1 MKNQNKIKIIKITLT
16 VVILVAL
23 AIFFWKIAPFMM
35 DLSTTEGQITFKNKI
50 NSMGFL
56 GLLLL
61 FSLQVLQILLVVLP
75 GEPFEVLAG
84 MCYGTWGG
92 WLFITVSILITTII
106 IFFSV
111 RKLGEKYLYNFF
123 KKEKV
128 EKVMNSKLLKNE
140 TNLEIILCLIF
151 FLPGTPKD
159 LFVYLGGLLPV
170 KPLRF
175 ILIATLVRFPSVI
188 TSTMVGANISNG
200 NWKTSLLIYLITFV
214 ITAIIL
220 VILKIRDK
228 NKELIVNKVNEM
240 IPNINLTGQWS
251 LDIMQ
256 NGDDFWLIDMATAD
270 CSALNDCIPK
280 EKLNKVPE
288 NWIPNFEQY

>member
-1 MKNQNKIKIIKITLT
+1 MKNQKKIIILKITLT
-16 VVILVAL
+16 AVILIVL
-23 AIFFWKIAPFMM
+23 AVFFWRIAPFMK
-35 DLSTTEGQITFKNKI
+35 DLSTTEGQIAFRNKI

-92 WLFITVSILITTII
+92 WLFITLSVLITTII

-111 RKLGEKYLYNFF
+111 RKLGKKYLYNFF

-128 EKVMNSKLLKNE
+128 EKIMNSKLLKNE
-140 TNLEIILCLIF
+140 TNLEMVLCLIF
-151 FLPGTPKD
+151 LLPGTPKD
-159 LFVYLGGLLPV
+159 LFVYIGGLLPV

-188 TSTMVGANISNG
+188 TSTMVGANITKG
-200 NWKTSLLIYLITFV
+200 NWKISLLIYLLTFV
-214 ITAIIL
+214 AVAISM
-220 VILKIRDK
+220 VILKIKDK
-228 NKELIVNKVNEM
+228 NKEIIEIIK
-240 IPNINLTGQWS
+240 
-251 LDIMQ
+251 
-256 NGDDFWLIDMATAD
+256 
-270 CSALNDCIPK
+270 
-280 EKLNKVPE
+280 
-288 NWIPNFEQY
+288 